1 MIGVIYKILFFNHVH
16 IYHIMKK
23 NEDIVKIKIELQR
36 RNKILNFKCL
46 EFFPF
51 TFILFLTLIEMRPLS
66 PFAPLYL
73 SLTPPFF
80 FWQSLHGCLYY
91 GLYTYVLWLIPSP
104 SCLQSCPLP
113 SDSCQSVPCVHV
125 SVSVLFVSSF
135 CSLDSIY
142 KWNHTVF
149 VFLWLDKKTFFII
162 EVFNLLTSLNKSLQ
176 NARHVL
182 GTEFLPGLNLHTS
195 YKNRNKN
202 QISQIFIVVS
212 LRYTL
217 KKVD

>member
-1 MIGVIYKILFFNHVH
+1 MFGIFSLYFYFIFDTN
-16 IYHIMKK
+16 
-23 NEDIVKIKIELQR
+23 
-36 RNKILNFKCL
+36 RNAPTISLCSSLPIPNP
-46 EFFPF
+46 PF
-51 TFILFLTLIEMRPLS
+51 
-66 PFAPLYL
+66 
-73 SLTPPFF
+73 FF